1 MRIIQAGAI
10 TAIVIAG
17 FAFSGCATAPGATA
31 RWQVIRSSDPIT
43 GVTSC
48 VVAAPDQAAGLNFT
62 RSFMLYPIVEKNSQR
77 GLLVGVSSGGQVR
90 VPVGQVLWRVDDR
103 PFRELGRSMTDMASD
118 FASGTRSP
126 AETARMQQAMIDQ
139 ATAYSTV
146 AEGSEAI
153 EMLREMRAGRS
164 LLFRQKQAAASYG
177 LPGTG
182 ASAVGQY
189 STTGGHEPIPL
200 DASFLAG
207 LNECGITTD

>member
-1 MRIIQAGAI
+1 MRAIQAYAI
-10 TAIVIAG
+10 AAVAIAG
-17 FAFSGCATAPGATA
+17 VSLAGCATAPGSVA

-48 VVAAPDQAAGLNFT
+48 VVAAPDQAAGMNFT

-103 PFRELGRSMTDMASD
+103 PFRELGRSMTEMASD
-118 FASGTRSP
+118 FASGTRSA
-126 AETARMQQAMIDQ
+126 AEMARMQQAMIDE

-146 AEGSEAI
+146 AEGPQAM
-153 EMLREMRAGRS
+153 EMLQEMRAGRS

-189 STTGGHEPIPL
+189 SATGGHEAIPI
-200 DASFLAG
+200 DASFAEG
-207 LNECGITTD
+207 LRQCGIE